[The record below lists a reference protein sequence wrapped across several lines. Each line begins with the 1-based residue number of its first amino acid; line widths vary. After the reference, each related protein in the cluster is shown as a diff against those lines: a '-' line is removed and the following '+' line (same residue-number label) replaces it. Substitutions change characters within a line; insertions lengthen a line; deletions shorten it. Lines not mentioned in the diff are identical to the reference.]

1 MRSFA
6 ELVAFNHH
14 VQGTVLGAIGHA
26 ADEPG
31 TGFPIPETEA
41 EKQIQGHV
49 KNEIGVWFSGAT
61 LGWSTGQV
69 PTMAEGGWAVVLPA
83 GEPQVLVLVS
93 RRVGGCPPAGSRP
106 PTCQKG
112 TKEHPRP
119 VTEAPED

>member
-1 MRSFA
+1 MPLDALLQEQTSQLCLSGQKPTTFL
-6 ELVAFNHH
+6 EDL
-14 VQGTVLGAIGHA
+14 QSSI
-26 ADEPG
+26 
-31 TGFPIPETEA
+31 FPSIHLWEEI
-41 EKQIQGHV
+41 QIQGHV

-61 LGWSTGQV
+61 LEWSTGQV

-106 PTCQKG
+106 LTCQKG